1 MAKRRK
7 PNRNPDHGKGLLK
20 RLAERPVILRTR
32 MDQPPEVYH
41 LMNFEITWDVM
52 PDPARDALPKATR
65 DRMEKIFVLLQKKP
79 QSVVSELRELAA
91 RHPAVHCFTNWLI
104 SALRD
109 GTKADQDEALSLCEQ
124 MFRDHPGY
132 FFARTTLADMWLDQ
146 VDVDKAAALLFVPG
160 HTISSLYPDRKVF
173 HISEIRHWAYLSAR
187 AKIMLGEPEIAK
199 SYRDMLEELEPDS
212 PAVQDLN
219 DMLDGEKS
227 DIIRMLAN
235 LRKFA
240 VKSQERAEKR
250 KERPKSKEPPKTPAK
265 PASKPPTK
273 SAAHPDQLDL
283 FE

>member
-1 MAKRRK
+1 M
-7 PNRNPDHGKGLLK
+7 
-20 RLAERPVILRTR
+20 
-32 MDQPPEVYH
+32 
-41 LMNFEITWDVM
+41 
-52 PDPARDALPKATR
+52 
-65 DRMEKIFVLLQKKP
+65 
-79 QSVVSELRELAA
+79 
-91 RHPAVHCFTNWLI
+91 RHC
-104 SALRD
+104 D
-109 GTKADQDEALSLCEQ
+109 
-124 MFRDHPGY
+124 
-132 FFARTTLADMWLDQ
+132 
-146 VDVDKAAALLFVPG
+146 
-160 HTISSLYPDRKVF
+160 
-173 HISEIRHWAYLSAR
+173 ISEIRHWAYLSAR

-212 PAVQDLN
+212 LAVQDLN